1 MNDFWK
7 VKTLQEASN
16 WAARDA
22 IRRAE
27 NIERKLAAGE
37 IAADKIAWARA
48 SAENYRAIANE
59 EFPHA

>member
-1 MNDFWK
+1 MDDFWK
-7 VKTLQEASN
+7 VKNIHEASA

-37 IAADKIAWARA
+37 IAPDKIAWAKA